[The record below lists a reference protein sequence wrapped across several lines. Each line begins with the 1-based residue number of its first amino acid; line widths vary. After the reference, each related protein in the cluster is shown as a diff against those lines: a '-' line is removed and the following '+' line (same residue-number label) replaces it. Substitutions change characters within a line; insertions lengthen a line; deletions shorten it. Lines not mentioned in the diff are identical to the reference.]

1 MKIIYVLIG
10 CLLFVSCSTSDELEN
25 SEISQS
31 AIVEYVW
38 QTKGPDYSDEAL
50 ETLIESWNRKVTEAG
65 YEMIGANILTPSYQ
79 PDTHDFV
86 WVMRWPSKEARDY
99 AWDHFQKNYDEE
111 WNQERKNIFS
121 DNNEDVYA
129 FTPTLGREMK
139 EGNGRTYEAE
149 FVSCNYNEGF
159 GEDDL
164 MNFRKD
170 FGDYLD
176 ADEKENGEGTFW
188 YVMLE
193 PLFEPTSNVQHS
205 DYLWLNIWGSQE
217 DKEEGYSRYSETN
230 LQAQADKYST
240 CERFPH
246 RGRVI
251 R

>member
-1 MKIIYVLIG
+1 
-10 CLLFVSCSTSDELEN
+10 
-25 SEISQS
+25 
-31 AIVEYVW
+31 
-38 QTKGPDYSDEAL
+38 
-50 ETLIESWNRKVTEAG
+50 
-65 YEMIGANILTPSYQ
+65 
-79 PDTHDFV
+79 
-86 WVMRWPSKEARDY
+86 
-99 AWDHFQKNYDEE
+99 
-111 WNQERKNIFS
+111 
-121 DNNEDVYA
+121 
-129 FTPTLGREMK
+129 
-139 EGNGRTYEAE
+139 
-149 FVSCNYNEGF
+149 
-159 GEDDL
+159 

-217 DKEEGYSRYSETN
+217 DKEEGYSRYSKTN

-246 RGRVI
+246 RGRII